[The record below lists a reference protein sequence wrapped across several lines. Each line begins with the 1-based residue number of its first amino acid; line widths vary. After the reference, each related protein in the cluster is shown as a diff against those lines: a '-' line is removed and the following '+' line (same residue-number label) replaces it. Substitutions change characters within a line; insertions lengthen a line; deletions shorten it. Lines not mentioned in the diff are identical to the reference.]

1 MDNKVTENKEER
13 LEKDDIL
20 GAMLPDVAE
29 EVASEISPND
39 AEADILSAESVAS
52 VETGIQSATET
63 QTDGGDKKVEAP
75 VRESRV
81 KKTLLNARVNLIFY
95 FLNLILSF
103 FTRKIFL
110 DCLGTEFM
118 GLTGTLQNLLGFL
131 NLAELGIGGAIGFLL
146 YKPLFDRNQQ
156 KINEIIS
163 VMGYL
168 YRWIGIIILGGG
180 VIMSCFLPLIF
191 PDTGFNLAL
200 IYFAFYSF
208 LASSLIG
215 YFINYRQNLL
225 GADQKNYVVA
235 AYFQTGN
242 IVKTIIQMAL
252 AYYTGSYYLWV
263 AIELAFGI
271 IYSVILNWKINKTY
285 PWLAADVRLGKR
297 MFKKYPEVMK
307 KSVQVFFQRVGV
319 IGITQSTNF
328 LIYGFVNLSMVALY
342 GNYMLLMEKTAG
354 LIRNFTSSLTASVGN
369 LIAEGHIDK
378 TRKIYFELFG
388 LYVFVGGAVAFPLMC
403 YTGNFIQFWLGG
415 KYIIQNW
422 IMMPAF
428 VLIYL
433 EFISSSSTQFI
444 FGFGKFGDFWATIL
458 ECVLYLCISVAFGAK
473 YGLFGVLLGRTL
485 SSFIIN
491 LGWKPYYLFSR
502 GLKLKLKRYW
512 FNLLPMVLIQFLIGY
527 LLYINRDCLTGSIH
541 SFIELIIN
549 GIVITIIYIIV
560 TAVGIYII
568 NTGFRNFINGR
579 ILSRF
584 KNGGI
589 INIKR

>member
-1 MDNKVTENKEER
+1 LDNKVTENKEER

-20 GAMLPDVAE
+20 DAMLPDVAE

-307 KSVQVFFQRVGV
+307 KTKQLFVHRISAFVQFQ
-319 IGITQSTNF
+319 TSPLF
-328 LIYGFVNLSMVALY
+328 IYAYVSLNTVALFQ
-342 GNYMLLMEKTAG
+342 NYTIIFSKISIVLSQMLG
-354 LIRNFTSSLTASVGN
+354 GVSASVGN
-369 LIAEGHIDK
+369 LIAEGNK
-378 TRKIYFELFG
+378 SKINTIYWQLTSFYFFMYGIALFG
-388 LYVFVGGAVAFPLMC
+388 FYSFS
-403 YTGNFIQFWLGG
+403 NEFITQWLG
-415 KYIIQNW
+415 KE
-422 IMMPAF
+422 
-428 VLIYL
+428 YL
-433 EFISSSSTQFI
+433 LPFYVVILSCINFFINIFRNSNDPFL
-444 FGFGKFGDFWATIL
+444 FGFGLFNDTWAPIAESAIYAIVAIVGGYYWGLKGILLATTI
-458 ECVLYLCISVAFGAK
+458 S
-473 YGLFGVLLGRTL
+473 GVMILG
-485 SSFIIN
+485 I
-491 LGWKPYYLFSR
+491 WKPYFLFTKGIGLGYIYYLR
-502 GLKLKLKRYW
+502 RW
-512 FNLLPMVLIQFLIGY
+512 LPYPILMICSIYLVEELMGY
-527 LLYINRDCLTGSIH
+527 IRL
-541 SFIELIIN
+541 SFMSGWWNLIIN
-549 GIVITIIYIIV
+549 AVISLSIFIALYFIMMLLLFPV
-560 TAVGIYII
+560 
-568 NTGFRNFINGR
+568 FRDFMRRFIPAK
-579 ILSRF
+579 F
-584 KNGGI
+584 
-589 INIKR
+589 NIR